1 MTPADVAAGPLLI
14 DTDVF
19 SDLYS
24 KTGRHEEFAAL
35 MAGHTLAMSFACYGE
50 ALARGY
56 VLKWGDTRMDRLRLA
71 LRRFIILPYSAAVA
85 ERWAPMHARLR
96 DNLHG
101 QGTNDL
107 WTAAC
112 AMAQPERPAI
122 VTNNLGDF
130 RRIAEHFDI
139 RLVHPD
145 IDP

>member
-1 MTPADVAAGPLLI
+1 MTPEDVPEGPLLV

-24 KTGRHEEFAAL
+24 KVGRHVEFAAL
-35 MAGHTLAMSFACYGE
+35 IDRHPLAMSFASYGE
-50 ALARGY
+50 ALARGH
-56 VLKWGDTRMDRLRLA
+56 VLHWGETRMSLLRLA
-71 LRRFIILPYSAAVA
+71 LRRFVILPYTAAVA
-85 ERWAPMHARLR
+85 EIWAPMHARLR

-112 AMAQPERPAI
+112 ALAQPERPAI

-130 RRIAEHFDI
+130 QRIAEHFEI

-145 IDP
+145 LDP

>member
-1 MTPADVAAGPLLI
+1 M

-24 KTGRHEEFAAL
+24 KTGRYQEFAAL
-35 MAGHTLAMSFACYGE
+35 LDGHPLAMNFASYGE

-56 VLKWGDTRMDRLRLA
+56 VLKWNSLRMGRLRLA
-71 LRRFIILPYSAAVA
+71 LRRFVILPYTAAVA
-85 ERWAPMHARLR
+85 ELWAPMHARLR
-96 DNLHG
+96 GNLHG

-112 AMAQPERPAI
+112 ALAQPEHPAI
-122 VTNNLGDF
+122 VTNNLADF
-130 RRIAEHFDI
+130 RRIAEQFDI